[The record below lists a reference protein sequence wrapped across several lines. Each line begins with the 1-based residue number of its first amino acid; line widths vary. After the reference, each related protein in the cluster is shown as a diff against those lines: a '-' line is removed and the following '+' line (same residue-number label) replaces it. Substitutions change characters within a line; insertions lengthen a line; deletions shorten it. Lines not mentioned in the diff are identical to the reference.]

1 MQHSA
6 QSTALLDN
14 GLRVVMREVHGAP
27 VVSFWVW
34 YRVGS
39 RDERPGLTG
48 LSHWVEHMLFK
59 GTPTYPR
66 GDFDRMVQRAGGSFN
81 GMTWL
86 DWTTYYETL
95 PSDRIDLALSI
106 ESDRMVNSLF
116 DEDETESE
124 RTVII
129 SEREGN
135 ENRPTYLLFEQVQ
148 AHSFVAHPYRHMV
161 IGWKEDLR
169 RITRDDLYEHYR
181 TFYTPDNA
189 IVAVVGDFEGTA
201 MLDRIE
207 AAFGS
212 IRPGQAPRRPT
223 PGQVVEPPARGER
236 RISLG
241 GPSGASYL
249 SLSYLVPGARHADF
263 FPLVAVD
270 AVLGGAKGMPPFG
283 GAPLG
288 RSARLYRGLVST
300 GLAVSAGSSM
310 SATLDPYLFTISAT
324 AHPQHALA
332 EVEAAALAEIELL
345 QTTLLSEDELR
356 KAIRGATAQFVY
368 GSESVTN
375 QALWLGFSEV
385 VASSEWLAEFLTR
398 LAAVTAADVQR
409 VAQTYFEPKNR
420 VVGWYVADG
429 RTQ

>member
-1 MQHSA
+1 MLTDGLQA
-6 QSTALLDN
+6 AILDN
-14 GLRVVMREVHGAP
+14 GLQVLTREVHSAP
-27 VVSFWVW
+27 VASFWIW

-39 RDERPGLTG
+39 RNERPGLTG

-59 GTPTYPR
+59 GTTTHPR
-66 GDFDRMVQRAGGSFN
+66 GDFDRMVQREGGNFN

-95 PSDRIDLALSI
+95 PSERIELALQI
-106 ESDRMVNSLF
+106 EADRMVHSLF
-116 DEDETESE
+116 DFAETESE

-148 AHSFVAHPYRHMV
+148 AHSFLAHPYRHMV

-169 RITRDDLYEHYR
+169 TISRDELYAHYR
-181 TFYTPDNA
+181 AYYTPNNA
-189 IVAVVGDFEGTA
+189 ILVVVGDFETTA
-201 MLDRIE
+201 MMDNIA

-212 IRPGQAPRRPT
+212 IPRGPSTAPV
-223 PGQVVEPPARGER
+223 QLQDPPPRGER
-236 RISLG
+236 RISLS
-241 GPSGASYL
+241 GPSGAAYL
-249 SLSYLVPGARHADF
+249 ALSYVVPGARHADF
-263 FPLVAVD
+263 FPLAVLD

-288 RSARLYRGLVST
+288 RSARLYRSLVST
-300 GLAVSAGSSM
+300 GLAVACSSSM

-324 AHPQHALA
+324 IHPQRTLA
-332 EVEAAALAEIELL
+332 EVEVAILDQISRL
-345 QTTLLSEDELR
+345 QTTVIDESELR
-356 KAIRGATAQFVY
+356 KAINGAKAQFIY

-385 VASSEWLAEFLTR
+385 VASTGWLAGFLGN
-398 LAAVTAADVQR
+398 LAAVTADDVQR
-409 VAQTYFEPKNR
+409 VALTYFTARNR
-420 VVGWYVADG
+420 VVGWYAPDG
-429 RTQ
+429 GTP